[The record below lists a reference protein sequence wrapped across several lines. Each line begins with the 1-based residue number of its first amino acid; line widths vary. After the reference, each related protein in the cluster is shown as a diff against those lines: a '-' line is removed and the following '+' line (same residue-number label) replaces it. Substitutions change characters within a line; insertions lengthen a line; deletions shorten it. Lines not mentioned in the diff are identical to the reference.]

1 MSSFNKIKNF
11 ILPIYDLI
19 YKRNNIKFKQN
30 KMKNNYYIFIYSY
43 KILLILF
50 FTLLIFNC
58 KDKNSYEIKASKG
71 EIDLRNIN
79 FDDNNSVSLDGEWE
93 FYPNKFI
100 TSSDLVDVKPEYIQ
114 VPFAW
119 NQQPKNY
126 NSYPNL
132 GYGSYRLKILIGKNL
147 QLPTVKLKYIG
158 SAYIFFCNGR
168 EYQHSGHPGID
179 QKSTTPSIT
188 IKESTLLKDDQG
200 VLDIILHVS
209 NYQISNAGIVRSIE
223 FGSNTSILNQQVKED
238 AIHWLFTGMIFIMGL
253 YHLGIYFLR
262 VKDLTPLYFGI
273 YCILSSIREFY
284 IIERGI
290 NRIFIEINFFYWI
303 RIDQFFLFLSIT
315 SFAYYMK
322 SLFPK
327 DISKSI
333 IRIAAIVHFLLG
345 ILIILSPLHLLFIF
359 EELSK
364 ITIPLLSCYY
374 IYIIIKVLK
383 NKRESAVLFL
393 IGFSVVYLCI
403 INDLLVSINLL
414 SSDRLLPYGIT
425 ILIFIQSYILSSRFN
440 RALYDAE
447 IFSLQLEKMSKVKDE
462 FMSNLSHE
470 IRTPLSLIYAYS
482 ELLKDYIG
490 PDEESIQA
498 YGNDI
503 NREAS
508 ILSENINDLMLVTD
522 LETKFKIK
530 EELVSIED
538 LFNEALRYLQSLSEE
553 KYISYEIFNL
563 SNIKILADKS
573 LLIKVF
579 IIIIKN
585 SILYNYNN
593 GKVKIYTEENQ
604 NSIQIKIEDYGPGI
618 SEEDL
623 PRIFDKFFRVDSSI
637 TYKVSGVGVGLFI
650 AKRIIELH
658 NAKINA
664 TSILGKGTTVVLQF
678 PKVTD

>member
-1 MSSFNKIKNF
+1 VSILNDIINFYRYKF
-11 ILPIYDLI
+11 IL
-19 YKRNNIKFKQN
+19 
-30 KMKNNYYIFIYSY
+30 IFFSI
-43 KILLILF
+43 
-50 FTLLIFNC
+50 LLIFNC
-58 KDKNSYEIKASKG
+58 NDKISYEIKASKG
-71 EIDLRNIN
+71 EIDLREFN
-79 FDDNNSVSLDGEWE
+79 FGDNNSVALDGEWE

-100 TSSDLVDVKPEYIQ
+100 TYSDILHLKPEYIQ

-126 NSYPNL
+126 KSYPNL
-132 GYGSYRLKILIGKNL
+132 GFGSYRIKIYIGKNL
-147 QLPTVKLKYIG
+147 ELPTLKLKYIG
-158 SAYIFFCNGR
+158 SAYKFFCNGK
-168 EYQHSGHPGID
+168 EYQHSGNPGID
-179 QKSTTPSIT
+179 EESSIPSIT
-188 IKESTLLKDDQG
+188 IKESTPLKDDQG

-209 NYQISNAGIVRSIE
+209 NFQISNAGIVRSIQ
-223 FGSNTSILNQQVKED
+223 FGSNTSILNKQVKED

-262 VKDLTPLYFGI
+262 IKNLTPLYFGI
-273 YCILSSIREFY
+273 YCILSSIREFF

-290 NRIFIEINFFYWI
+290 NRIFIEIKFFYWI

-327 DISKSI
+327 DISKTI

-383 NKRESAVLFL
+383 NKRESAILFL

-403 INDLLVSINLL
+403 INDLLVSINLF

-440 RALYDAE
+440 RALLDAE

-482 ELLKDYIG
+482 ELLKDYTG

-503 NREAS
+503 HKEAS

-530 EELVSIED
+530 EELVHLED
-538 LFNEALRYLQSLSEE
+538 LINEALRYLQSFIEE
-553 KYISYEIFNL
+553 KSISFEKINI
-563 SNIKILADKS
+563 SNIKIYSDKS

-585 SILYNYNN
+585 SIVYNYNN

-604 NSIQIKIEDYGPGI
+604 NSTLIKIEDFGPGI

-658 NAKINA
+658 NADINA
-664 TSILGKGTTVVLQF
+664 KSILGKGTIIVLRF
-678 PKVTD
+678 PKITQ

>member
-1 MSSFNKIKNF
+1 
-11 ILPIYDLI
+11 
-19 YKRNNIKFKQN
+19 
-30 KMKNNYYIFIYSY
+30 
-43 KILLILF
+43 
-50 FTLLIFNC
+50 
-58 KDKNSYEIKASKG
+58 
-71 EIDLRNIN
+71 
-79 FDDNNSVSLDGEWE
+79 
-93 FYPNKFI
+93 
-100 TSSDLVDVKPEYIQ
+100 
-114 VPFAW
+114 
-119 NQQPKNY
+119 
-126 NSYPNL
+126 
-132 GYGSYRLKILIGKNL
+132 
-147 QLPTVKLKYIG
+147 
-158 SAYIFFCNGR
+158 
-168 EYQHSGHPGID
+168 
-179 QKSTTPSIT
+179 
-188 IKESTLLKDDQG
+188 
-200 VLDIILHVS
+200 
-209 NYQISNAGIVRSIE
+209 
-223 FGSNTSILNQQVKED
+223 
-238 AIHWLFTGMIFIMGL
+238 
-253 YHLGIYFLR
+253 
-262 VKDLTPLYFGI
+262 
-273 YCILSSIREFY
+273 
-284 IIERGI
+284 
-290 NRIFIEINFFYWI
+290 
-303 RIDQFFLFLSIT
+303 
-315 SFAYYMK
+315 MK